1 MKKQYLT
8 CDCDIVE
15 DIELQECRVI
25 SEVLPL
31 TGLLRDSHSRPLPH
45 LPIPDCLP
53 LRDSHSRP
61 LPHLPIPDCL
71 PLLEPII
78 EVIK

>member
-8 CDCDIVE
+8 CDCDIAE

-25 SEVLPL
+25 SEALHCL
-31 TGLLRDSHSRPLPH
+31 TGQK
-45 LPIPDCLP
+45 
-53 LRDSHSRP
+53 RDSHSRP